1 MICFIQWFN
10 HVLNNYKLHLF
21 YSLTVF
27 HFAFFCFIF
36 FAFCFVLFF
45 RVLFFCF
52 VCLFFLIYFCR
63 IFRARFS
70 NFRIRT
76 NMKFLHRTLEI
87 PRNVGSVWFTS
98 AELNDY
104 SQAKV
109 RFLVSSFPS
118 YGELAYFTFDSGYGV
133 RYTLFFI

>member
-10 HVLNNYKLHLF
+10 HVLNNYKLHLL

-27 HFAFFCFIF
+27 HFAFFFF
-36 FAFCFVLFF
+36 FAFWFVLFF

-52 VCLFFLIYFCR
+52 VCLFFFIYFCR

-76 NMKFLHRTLEI
+76 NKFLHRTLEI
-87 PRNVGSVWFTS
+87 PSNVGSFWFTS

-109 RFLVSSFPS
+109 SVLVSSFPS
-118 YGELAYFTFDSGYGV
+118 YGELAYLTFDNGYGV